1 MARKVRRANRRKISS
16 WSKGNTIERRST
28 IGLGFLNTNGWNA
41 TKKDDIERAMA
52 EKNLDVFSIAE
63 TKKMVGEKKIK
74 IEGCRVFETRRETMS
89 GGLACAVRESVG
101 VSFSQHSPTISNPD
115 LAYVDYERLWVKYSS
130 DKGKSAICTTY
141 LGFQAADNRHY
152 EWNVGI
158 YKVLAE
164 EIRNL
169 RGDGYRVI
177 LMGDF
182 NGWIGN
188 IPEDGGIPGNRA
200 KVTPNGELLLAFIRD
215 NSISNLNSAVRTPGD
230 WDTRICQGL
239 WTRHSSDYASSSI
252 LDYVLVT
259 EEHLGGAIEMIVD
272 QDGAFGGS
280 SDHNMVFSRW
290 ADKFI
295 SVPRTQP
302 PRKPTWN
309 IEEANWDKFREV
321 VHKEI
326 SEQIVGSNSVDSLSD
341 ALSRALTKGLNVA
354 AAKKPLAKPQKIL
367 YPKNIVILL
376 KERRQ
381 LEKQFKS
388 EKSAFANSWNQ
399 PPPHSLIVAKEQLDD
414 KAKEL
419 KEAIAR
425 FERKMRAPLLN
436 LVKGKSRRD
445 RRKFWEF
452 VNRKSK
458 KSSGMPP
465 LQDKRT
471 GVLKH
476 KPEEIADEVFLYLK
490 EIFSGTD
497 EPPIDPQ
504 PGQKRRE
511 LSGHEQDESDDTG
524 PIPGVPGEKRREL
537 SGQEENP
544 SRDHEYSEQY
554 RSKLPQG
561 GTSGLSD
568 SDPSGFLNKDFTVTE
583 VNLILKGLG
592 NGKAAGHDELV
603 NEALKEAPISFT
615 RLLTKMFNLVKATG
629 KVPKAWNRGRIVLI
643 HKKGPVADV
652 SNYRPL
658 TILPCMYSA
667 YSKVLNARLTE
678 VVEKHHL
685 LGEVQNGFRRDRSGI
700 DSAFILNSVLWKTS
714 AQQKKVNLAFLD
726 LQKAYDSIQRD
737 TLWKILADKGFGGAF
752 LESLKSLYKG
762 DYVVSDVNGIPTKP
776 CYLGRGLRQG
786 CSLSPLLF
794 ALYVADMSMEL
805 HLSNLG
811 VKMHRVCISCLFF
824 ADDIVLIARDADGL
838 RALRDIVQ
846 RHCREL
852 GMKISVSKS
861 KVLSSVQDVWEL
873 FENDVVA
880 GTFEKVLMFKYLG
893 VETKLSPAKSARA
906 MMKRA
911 TTLASSYS
919 KTCMSLAFDGPDIV
933 DLAMCLWGNVGLP
946 SILYGCEIIT
956 FSKSAIDEIERQ
968 QSAVGKFNLG
978 LPLNAPNISA
988 SSILGIKP
996 FREQLYTAQ
1005 LKYLLRLFNQDSR
1018 RWSKDA
1024 FLDHLNGTWN
1034 SKYIKYMTDLR
1045 DEVGL
1050 KRWPRSIKEIKLS
1063 LEAHFLKRTNDEID
1077 RLDLPA
1083 LEPLAKRARME
1094 FVNET
1099 KESQVDTPC
1108 MFLADSHIQVYQLC

>member
-164 EIRNL
+164 EIRN
-169 RGDGYRVI
+169 
-177 LMGDF
+177 
-182 NGWIGN
+182 
-188 IPEDGGIPGNRA
+188 
-200 KVTPNGELLLAFIRD
+200 
-215 NSISNLNSAVRTPGD
+215 
-230 WDTRICQGL
+230 
-239 WTRHSSDYASSSI
+239 
-252 LDYVLVT
+252 
-259 EEHLGGAIEMIVD
+259 
-272 QDGAFGGS
+272 
-280 SDHNMVFSRW
+280 MVFSRW

-381 LEKQFKS
+381 LERQFKS

-685 LGEVQNGFRRDRSGI
+685 LGEV
-700 DSAFILNSVLWKTS
+700 
-714 AQQKKVNLAFLD
+714 
-726 LQKAYDSIQRD
+726 
-737 TLWKILADKGFGGAF
+737 
-752 LESLKSLYKG
+752 
-762 DYVVSDVNGIPTKP
+762 
-776 CYLGRGLRQG
+776 
-786 CSLSPLLF
+786 
-794 ALYVADMSMEL
+794 
-805 HLSNLG
+805 
-811 VKMHRVCISCLFF
+811 
-824 ADDIVLIARDADGL
+824 
-838 RALRDIVQ
+838 
-846 RHCREL
+846 
-852 GMKISVSKS
+852 
-861 KVLSSVQDVWEL
+861 
-873 FENDVVA
+873 
-880 GTFEKVLMFKYLG
+880 
-893 VETKLSPAKSARA
+893 
-906 MMKRA
+906 
-911 TTLASSYS
+911 
-919 KTCMSLAFDGPDIV
+919 
-933 DLAMCLWGNVGLP
+933 
-946 SILYGCEIIT
+946 
-956 FSKSAIDEIERQ
+956 
-968 QSAVGKFNLG
+968 
-978 LPLNAPNISA
+978 
-988 SSILGIKP
+988 
-996 FREQLYTAQ
+996 
-1005 LKYLLRLFNQDSR
+1005 
-1018 RWSKDA
+1018 
-1024 FLDHLNGTWN
+1024 
-1034 SKYIKYMTDLR
+1034 
-1045 DEVGL
+1045 
-1050 KRWPRSIKEIKLS
+1050 
-1063 LEAHFLKRTNDEID
+1063 
-1077 RLDLPA
+1077 
-1083 LEPLAKRARME
+1083 
-1094 FVNET
+1094 
-1099 KESQVDTPC
+1099 
-1108 MFLADSHIQVYQLC
+1108 

>member
-164 EIRNL
+164 EIR
-169 RGDGYRVI
+169 
-177 LMGDF
+177 
-182 NGWIGN
+182 
-188 IPEDGGIPGNRA
+188 
-200 KVTPNGELLLAFIRD
+200 
-215 NSISNLNSAVRTPGD
+215 
-230 WDTRICQGL
+230 
-239 WTRHSSDYASSSI
+239 
-252 LDYVLVT
+252 
-259 EEHLGGAIEMIVD
+259 
-272 QDGAFGGS
+272 
-280 SDHNMVFSRW
+280 NMVFSRW

-583 VNLILKGLG
+583 VNSILKGLG

-737 TLWKILADKGFGGAF
+737 TLWKILADKGFGGPF

-861 KVLSSVQDVWEL
+861 KVMSSVQDVWEL

-996 FREQLYTAQ
+996 FRELLYTAQ

-1018 RWSKDA
+1018 RVMDQ
-1024 FLDHLNGTWN
+1024 NGA
-1034 SKYIKYMTDLR
+1034 KVAIKEY
-1045 DEVGL
+1045 L
-1050 KRWPRSIKEIKLS
+1050 KRGAGFS
-1063 LEAHFLKRTNDEID
+1063 A
-1077 RLDLPA
+1077 
-1083 LEPLAKRARME
+1083 
-1094 FVNET
+1094 
-1099 KESQVDTPC
+1099 
-1108 MFLADSHIQVYQLC
+1108 LADMWLYIWGRR